1 MVTYDDDDHVTCPH
15 CGEITHIGG
24 LIGEHTDDCPRCG
37 KRALYPKTSWPFP
50 TSLVNKPLND
60 VPVKI
65 DGLKDAQEAPL

>member
-1 MVTYDDDDHVTCPH
+1 MVNLDDDDHVTCPH
-15 CGEITHIGG
+15 CGEVTHIGG
-24 LIGEHTDDCPRCG
+24 LIGEYTDDCPRCG
-37 KRALYPKTSWPFP
+37 KQVLSGVWPFP